1 MLVNVVFMT
10 RGLRTHHLFPEAA
23 ERQMLTYLGP
33 HSQRYDERMSYM
45 SH

>member
-1 MLVNVVFMT
+1 MLVNVVLMT

-33 HSQRYDERMSYM
+33 YSQRYEERMSYM